1 MEKIVFA
8 TKNEGKMVELRKI
21 LADLPV
27 QVVSEKEAGLD
38 VDVVEDGATFE
49 ENALK
54 KARAV
59 MEQSGRLTLA
69 DDSGLEIDY
78 LDKQPG
84 VNSARFMGEKT
95 SYTIK
100 NQYFI
105 DQLAGVPLEQ
115 RTARFVCAAAAAFPD
130 GRTLVARGTIEG
142 YIGYRPQGE
151 GGFGYDP
158 IFYLPGTETSTAELS
173 LEAKN
178 KISHRGKA
186 FSALKKLLKPELE
199 KDREKGRQE

>member
-115 RTARFVCAAAAAFPD
+115 RTR
-130 GRTLVARGTIEG
+130 RS
-142 YIGYRPQGE
+142 QS
-151 GGFGYDP
+151 DP
-158 IFYLPGTETSTAELS
+158 LPPSTARS
-173 LEAKN
+173 
-178 KISHRGKA
+178 KIVIFRGFRSTSWPFRA
-186 FSALKKLLKPELE
+186 SS
-199 KDREKGRQE
+199 